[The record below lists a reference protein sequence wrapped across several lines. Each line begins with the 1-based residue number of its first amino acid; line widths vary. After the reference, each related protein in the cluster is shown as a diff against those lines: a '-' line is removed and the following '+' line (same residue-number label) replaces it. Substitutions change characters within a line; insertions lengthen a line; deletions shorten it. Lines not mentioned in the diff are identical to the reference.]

1 MMDTPSGHAAARA
14 SANQPDIVANSSLW
28 DNMDIMREQVLITTL
43 QFDDILDPELL
54 RISLVNLISREGWKK
69 LGGRLRL
76 NVRGY
81 LTVAASSRV
90 PGAT

>member
-1 MMDTPSGHAAARA
+1 MMGTPSGHAAARA
-14 SANQPDIVANSSLW
+14 SANQPDIVATSSLW

-54 RISLVNLISREGWKK
+54 RVSLVKLINCEGWTK

-76 NVRGY
+76 NVRVN
-81 LTVAASSRV
+81 LITVASSLV
-90 PGAT
+90 SGAT

>member
-1 MMDTPSGHAAARA
+1 MDARSDHASARA
-14 SANQPDIVANSSLW
+14 SADQPDIIAPLSLW

-54 RISLVNLISREGWKK
+54 RISLVKLINREGWTK

-76 NVRGY
+76 NVR
-81 LTVAASSRV
+81 V
-90 PGAT
+90 